1 MEYEHLARG
10 LRDALVRDP
19 HALDAERLA
28 AVSSETLVSWF
39 RPFTPPQVDERRRK
53 VQELGEE
60 LQRSFNGQALDLIT
74 RAEGS
79 AVEAV
84 RLVLAHLPGFRD
96 HAVYRGEQ
104 VHFYKRAQILV
115 GDVWAAYGRRTTGI
129 ASFHDI
135 AQLTMF
141 GTSFQI
147 KSRRSCGMGCSQ
159 LCPYAQ
165 RTTACPRCCVRKAC
179 WSTRRHSPVSWTRK
193 QSFQAAARYASTL
206 RILASLRQSGE
217 CLSTDA

>member
-10 LRDALVRDP
+10 LKDALLRDP

-28 AVSSETLVSWF
+28 GVTTETLVSWF
-39 RPFTPPQVDERRRK
+39 HPFTPPQVDERQRK
-53 VQELGEE
+53 VQELGEVLLHCFDGE
-60 LQRSFNGQALDLIT
+60 ALNLIV

-115 GDVWAAYGRRTTGI
+115 GDVWAAYGRRLTGV
-129 ASFHDI
+129 ASFQDI
-135 AQLTMF
+135 DKLTMF
-141 GTSFQI
+141 GVLTP
-147 KSRRSCGMGCSQ
+147 C
-159 LCPYAQ
+159 
-165 RTTACPRCCVRKAC
+165 
-179 WSTRRHSPVSWTRK
+179 
-193 QSFQAAARYASTL
+193 
-206 RILASLRQSGE
+206 
-217 CLSTDA
+217 